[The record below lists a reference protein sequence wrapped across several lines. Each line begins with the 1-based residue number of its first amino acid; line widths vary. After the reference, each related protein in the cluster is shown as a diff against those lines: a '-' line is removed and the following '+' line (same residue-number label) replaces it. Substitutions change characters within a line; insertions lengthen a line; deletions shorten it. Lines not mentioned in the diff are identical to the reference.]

1 MAHSPTPYRVTI
13 ANTKQVVDCVA
24 DQTILEAAIAVGIDY
39 PYACA
44 SGNCG
49 TCASH
54 LDAGEVTLLP
64 RGDAALSPQQIKAG
78 QTLACRARPR
88 SDVTITW
95 LSRSRH

>member
-1 MAHSPTPYRVTI
+1 MVQAQTAYRVTI
-13 ANTKQVVDCVA
+13 ANTGQIVDCA
-24 DQTILEAAIAVGIDY
+24 SDQTILQAAIAAGIDY

-54 LDAGEVTLLP
+54 LDKGRVTLLP
-64 RGDAALSPQQIKAG
+64 RGDAALSPQQAKAG

-88 SDVTITW
+88 EDVTITW
-95 LSRSRH
+95 LGRSRG